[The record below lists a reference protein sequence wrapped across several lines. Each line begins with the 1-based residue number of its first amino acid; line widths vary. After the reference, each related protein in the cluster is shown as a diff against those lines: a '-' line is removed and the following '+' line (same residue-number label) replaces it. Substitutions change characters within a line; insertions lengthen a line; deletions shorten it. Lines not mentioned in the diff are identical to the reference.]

1 MPLSISHLLNRTAK
15 VERQSTTVSGTGFV
29 EGFTTIAAAEPC
41 RRMPAGSVE
50 QETAAR
56 MERNVTDVVWF
67 GPDANVVRED
77 RLTINARL
85 YEVLSVNE
93 PSDTLYVK
101 ALAEEIQQGQ

>member
-1 MPLSISHLLNRTAK
+1 MPLSIAHLLNRTAK
-15 VERQSTTVSGTGFV
+15 IERQATTVSGTGFV
-29 EGFTTIAAAEPC
+29 EGYSTVAAAQPC
-41 RRMPAGSVE
+41 RRMPVGSVE

-56 MERNVTDVVWF
+56 IERNVTDVVWF
-67 GPDANVVRED
+67 GPTADIRRED
-77 RLTINARL
+77 RLTINARQ